1 MSGWQ
6 GLVLAIGSLIFAPG
20 LIAMV
25 WADHKAKKR
34 LTPLLTSVPT
44 AAVLWS
50 YVLVYMTMD
59 SSFLYAAVT
68 TGATAMMWTILAV
81 KWQTGGSK

>member
-1 MSGWQ
+1 MSDWQ
-6 GLVLAIGSLIFAPG
+6 GLVFAIGSMIFAPG
-20 LIAMV
+20 LLAMV

-59 SSFLYAAVT
+59 SSFWYAAVT

-81 KWQTGGSK
+81 KWRRE